1 MVQGQPVEATALPA
15 SVGIGRGRI
24 AIGASFLRIL
34 PDEQL
39 VTHFRD
45 GSEDAFRV
53 IHDRYRARL
62 FAYTRQ
68 MLNGSG
74 QDPEDAVQDIFTR
87 AYFNLRANRRELA
100 LRAWL
105 YRIAHNR
112 CIDEL
117 RRPRPVTIE
126 TIDALVPS
134 VQDPVTKVEQ
144 RDALRR
150 LIADVQ
156 RLPGQQ
162 RSALLMR
169 ELSGMPYI
177 DVAAALGVS
186 VAAVKSLLVR
196 ARISLAEANEARDT
210 ACGAIREQLIDSHDR
225 GVRASGLARRH
236 MRDCG
241 ECRHFRA
248 EMRGSPAT
256 WRRWRRRSARWA

>member
-1 MVQGQPVEATALPA
+1 MVQGQSVEATALPA
-15 SVGIGRGRI
+15 SVGLGRGRI
-24 AIGASFLRIL
+24 AIGASFLRLL

-45 GSEDAFRV
+45 GSEDAFRA

-68 MLNGSG
+68 MLNGTG

-87 AYFNLRANRRELA
+87 AYFNLRTNRRELA

-117 RRPRPVTIE
+117 RKPRPITVE
-126 TIDALVPS
+126 AVDELGEAAGA
-134 VQDPVTKVEQ
+134 DPVDAVE
-144 RDALRR
+144 RREVLRR

-156 RLPGQQ
+156 RLPEQQ

-169 ELSGMPYI
+169 E
-177 DVAAALGVS
+177 
-186 VAAVKSLLVR
+186 
-196 ARISLAEANEARDT
+196 
-210 ACGAIREQLIDSHDR
+210 
-225 GVRASGLARRH
+225 
-236 MRDCG
+236 
-241 ECRHFRA
+241 
-248 EMRGSPAT
+248 
-256 WRRWRRRSARWA
+256 